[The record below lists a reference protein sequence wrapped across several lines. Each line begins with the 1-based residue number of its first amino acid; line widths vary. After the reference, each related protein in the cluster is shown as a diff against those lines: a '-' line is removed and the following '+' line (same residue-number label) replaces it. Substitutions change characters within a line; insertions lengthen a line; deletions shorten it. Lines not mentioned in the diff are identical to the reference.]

1 MTLLHFCLFLLLQLQ
16 LQSSGQELADQSC
29 LIDELQ
35 APTVVQVGQGRATVG
50 WGHLLEGTY
59 PSCITQV
66 EVLVVD
72 TPAVTLEGNEEL
84 ETVLEGLEMCSN
96 LSISVAFTLNQ
107 GEVVTSQPWEE
118 SWLFMPPSPKIQ
130 PDLISS
136 GQFVGTG
143 KLC

>member
-1 MTLLHFCLFLLLQLQ
+1 M
-16 LQSSGQELADQSC
+16 
-29 LIDELQ
+29 
-35 APTVVQVGQGRATVG
+35 VQVGQGRATVG
-50 WGHLLEGTY
+50 WGHLLEGTD

-107 GEVVTSQPWEE
+107 GEVVTSQRRED